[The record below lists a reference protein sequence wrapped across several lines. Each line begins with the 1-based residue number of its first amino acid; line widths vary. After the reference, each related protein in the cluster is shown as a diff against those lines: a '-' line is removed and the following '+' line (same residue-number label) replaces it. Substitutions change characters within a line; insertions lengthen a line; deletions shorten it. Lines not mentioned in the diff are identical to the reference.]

1 MRRMLIEMKDLDIFR
16 LPGEADLARMG
27 TPAEQASTR
36 WLAVTASASVVVSVV
51 VSVVANV
58 TA

>member
-1 MRRMLIEMKDLDIFR
+1 MLIEMKDLDIFR